1 MNYRKLLS
9 RHRSV
14 LMGIA
19 GLLILLEHSGWDGGV
34 SALKLI
40 ARNGSIGVDI
50 FVFVSGFGLAGS
62 LNRRPEF
69 YAYYR
74 RRARR
79 VLPAYYAVMLAMLAA
94 GLALAVAGRRSDV
107 GSWFLEH
114 ALPVGVWLNY
124 VPKYWYVSAT
134 MGYYAIAPLFFFAI
148 KRSRFPWASTAF
160 LLAVTV
166 LLVPAVSHMDN
177 VAKVLGRLPALVLGL
192 AVGTAD
198 QEECREGAPKW
209 GTGLAALAFAA
220 LLSIAA
226 LYGLYRRGLAAY
238 GGEMGSRL
246 LLDLVAP
253 PLCVLLAY
261 LAEILERM
269 PLRGVNR
276 GLAHLGKYSLEIYLG
291 HILIRD
297 LLHREL
303 HFRPVVVLLAMLALS
318 YPAAR
323 AIHWTA
329 ERLLALWDRAM
340 ARLRRPDAA

>member
-1 MNYRKLLS
+1 MPALL
-9 RHRSV
+9 V
-14 LMGIA
+14 LTAA
-19 GLLILLEHSGWDGGV
+19 GFGGFVVLIPVAPLWAIQGGATEAGSGWVNGILLLV
-34 SALKLI
+34 TVMTQPFVPRLL
-40 ARNGSIGVDI
+40 ARLGTG
-50 FVFVSGFGLAGS
+50 
-62 LNRRPEF
+62 
-69 YAYYR
+69 
-74 RRARR
+74 R
-79 VLPAYYAVMLAMLAA
+79 VLAA
-94 GLALAVAGRRSDV
+94 GLALAAAGRRSDV

-166 LLVPAVSHMDN
+166 LLVSVVSHMDN
-177 VAKVLGRLPALVLGL
+177 VTKVLGRLPALVLGL
-192 AVGTAD
+192 AVGAAD

-269 PLRGVNR
+269 PLRVVNR